1 MTVFNVGGGT
11 TDGQWIVTFRG
22 IDDVIACDWR
32 GDEDARRFSINL
44 DIMARLRAGL
54 PASSLTSALMV

>member
-1 MTVFNVGGGT
+1 MVGT

-44 DIMARLRAGL
+44 DIMAACGAGL
-54 PASSLTSALMV
+54 PASSLTSA